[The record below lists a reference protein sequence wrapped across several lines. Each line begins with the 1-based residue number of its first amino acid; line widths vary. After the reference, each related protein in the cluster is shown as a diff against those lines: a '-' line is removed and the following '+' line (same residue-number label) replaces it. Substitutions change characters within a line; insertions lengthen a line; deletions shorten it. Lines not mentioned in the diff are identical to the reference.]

1 MKLLKVLGS
10 VALTCVALLL
20 SGCATY
26 HNPDYASDYSI
37 NRHVKDSLTH
47 GPGYDFPNVSVH
59 THNCVVQ
66 LDGSVDTP
74 QQQTDA
80 EQLASS
86 VPGVREVVDNLR
98 ATAPLAPTGRVPII
112 RRNYP

>member
-1 MKLLKVLGS
+1 MKLLKGFCSLALASLALG
-10 VALTCVALLL
+10 L

-26 HNPDYASDYSI
+26 HNPEYVSDYSI
-37 NRHVKDSLTH
+37 NRHVKNSLTH
-47 GPGYDFPNVSVH
+47 GPGYDFPNVTVH
-59 THNCVVQ
+59 THNGVVQ
-66 LDGSVDTP
+66 LDGYVDTP

-98 ATAPLAPTGRVPII
+98 ATAP
-112 RRNYP
+112 